1 MSVYIPRGVTDMRK
15 MKILLLVPV
24 FLCLMAGAGYGQSRF
39 QFAIDFSP
47 LLPQGEFSDYLKAT
61 GLGGTLD
68 FTYRLPRSALS
79 IGTSLGFYVY
89 GVESWWEPVSLIIPD
104 VLVKVS
110 TINAIIQWHFLMRLQ
125 PEFGLVRP
133 YLDGLIGIQ
142 HLTTDTQLN
151 DNDGYDEYGSS
162 TGANHINDTVL
173 SYGFGGGLM
182 FRLLGVRQ
190 SNHRS
195 GFSMDL
201 EMGVRYLRG
210 GFAEYLTKGDI
221 VVTDTQIIY
230 YVSESRTDAVTGKIG
245 LSFSF

>member
-1 MSVYIPRGVTDMRK
+1 MIPV
-15 MKILLLVPV
+15 V
-24 FLCLMAGAGYGQSRF
+24 LCLMTEAGYGQSRI

-47 LLPQGEFSDYLKAT
+47 LIPQGEFSDFLETT

-68 FTYRLPRSALS
+68 FTYRIPRSALS

-89 GVESWWEPVSLIIPD
+89 GLESWWEPVSVIIPD

-110 TINAIIQWHFLMRLQ
+110 TINSIIQWHFLMRLQ

-133 YLDGLIGIQ
+133 YLDGLIGMQ
-142 HLTTDTQLN
+142 HLTTDTRLN
-151 DNDGYDEYGSS
+151 DNDGYNEYGHSS
-162 TGANHINDTVL
+162 GTNHINDTVL

-182 FRLLGVRQ
+182 FRLIGVRHP
-190 SNHRS
+190 SRRG

-201 EMGVRYLRG
+201 EAGVRYLRG
-210 GFAEYLTKGDI
+210 GFAEYMTKGDI
-221 VVTDTQIIY
+221 VVTDTEIIY